1 MINFLCTS
9 PKPKLSGTDALY
21 NEIYKLE
28 DHFGGSVTPLYPFS
42 KPNSSY
48 PALLYGAHN
57 LLKIIT
63 LERQNAINQLFA
75 PSLSYLPFM
84 YALSKP
90 IVYNVSTGISEN
102 GILLPKGF
110 LNKISAFVVSNEKD
124 KNTLLQKG
132 IHNVRLIRSAID
144 TSKLE
149 KHQLPIDGRLN
160 LLMASAPW
168 ESKQFHSKG
177 IHLLLSALQQIENVH
192 LTFLWRNVL
201 VKDMQQLITQ
211 YDVQDKVTFIN
222 ETVDIK
228 QLLRQVHGCVLL
240 CSNASIVKSYPH
252 SLLEALVSGKPVIAS
267 KEIPIADFVS
277 KNNCGLVLDT
287 FDANQLVET
296 IKTFRTNIQTLSDK
310 AMQINVHDFS
320 IEKMMS
326 EYRILYNNILTSRV
340 PAKGIDSNTFPTGL
354 SRGRKVGGAL
364 SNIRPASGSFGRL
377 DASPS
382 NDTL

>member
-21 NEIYKLE
+21 NEIYKLK
-28 DHFGGSVTPLYPFS
+28 DHFGGEVTSLYPFS

-57 LLKIIT
+57 LLKIKN
-63 LERQNAINQLFA
+63 LERKYSINQLFA

-90 IVYNVSTGISEN
+90 IVYNVSTGISEKSTF
-102 GILLPKGF
+102 LPDNF
-110 LNKISAFVVSNEKD
+110 LKKVSAFVVSNEKD
-124 KNTLLQKG
+124 KNILLQKG
-132 IHNVRLIRSAID
+132 HNNVRLIRSAID
-144 TSKLE
+144 TTKLE
-149 KHQLPIDGRLN
+149 KHQLPVNGTLQ

-168 ESKQFHSKG
+168 ENKQFHTKG
-177 IHLLLSALQQIENVH
+177 IHLLLSALQQLENVH

-201 VKDMQQLITQ
+201 VKDMQQLISQ
-211 YDVQDKVTFIN
+211 YQVQDKITFIN
-222 ETVDIK
+222 ETVDIQK
-228 QLLRQVHGCVLL
+228 LLKQVHGCVLL

-252 SLLEALVSGKPVIAS
+252 SLIEALVSGKPVITS
-267 KEIPIADFVS
+267 KEIPIADYVT

-287 FDANQLVET
+287 FDTGQLVNLIHNFHSN
-296 IKTFRTNIQTLSDK
+296 IKVLSDK
-310 AMQINVHDFS
+310 ASQINVHDFS

-326 EYRILYNNILTSRV
+326 EYQILYNNILSSKTRV
-340 PAKGIDSNTFPTGL
+340 KGIDLNTFPTEL
-354 SRGRKVGGAL
+354 SRGR
-364 SNIRPASGSFGRL
+364 NISSSIPNISPAGGSFHRL

-382 NDTL
+382 NDTP